1 LVWPVHGGCSE
12 AGGHDAAV
20 RAALGIQLRPIWGA
34 IWPALVGR
42 ILTFIPPQ
50 GGHVA
55 LYVGEDS
62 TTYRRLGGN
71 QTDQVC
77 TARLDKTR
85 LRAVRQPL
93 YKSMPSTV
101 KPDIV
106 KAHGGIST
114 DAG

>member
-1 LVWPVHGGCSE
+1 M
-12 AGGHDAAV
+12 AV
-20 RAALGIQLRPIWGA
+20 VAKRASKAPPTGPLWALNWGKFWGA

-42 ILTFIPPQ
+42 ILTSIRPQ

-93 YKSMPSTV
+93 YMSMPSTV

-106 KAHGGIST
+106 KAQGGIST

>member
-1 LVWPVHGGCSE
+1 MAVVAKR
-12 AGGHDAAV
+12 AGTTPPSGLLWAFNCGQFGV
-20 RAALGIQLRPIWGA
+20 LSGQRGFGN
-34 IWPALVGR
+34 V
-42 ILTFIPPQ
+42 LTFIPPR

-77 TARLDKTR
+77 TTRLDKTWR
-85 LRAVRQPL
+85 RAVRQPL
-93 YKSMPSTV
+93 YMSMPSTV

-106 KAHGGIST
+106 KAQGGIYT
-114 DAG
+114 NAG

>member
-1 LVWPVHGGCSE
+1 MLSGQRGFGDV
-12 AGGHDAAV
+12 
-20 RAALGIQLRPIWGA
+20 
-34 IWPALVGR
+34 
-42 ILTFIPPQ
+42 LTFIRPQ
-50 GGHVA
+50 VGHVA

-71 QTDQVC
+71 QTYQVC
-77 TARLDKTR
+77 TTRLDQTR

-93 YKSMPSTV
+93 YMSMPSTV

-106 KAHGGIST
+106 KAQGGIST

>member
-1 LVWPVHGGCSE
+1 MAVVAKR
-12 AGGHDAAV
+12 AGMTPPTGPLW
-20 RAALGIQLRPIWGA
+20 ALNWGKFGV
-34 IWPALVGR
+34 LSGQRGFGDV
-42 ILTFIPPQ
+42 LTFIRPQ

-71 QTDQVC
+71 QRDQVC
-77 TARLDKTR
+77 TTRLDQTR

-93 YKSMPSTV
+93 YMSMPSTV

-106 KAHGGIST
+106 KAQGGIYT
-114 DAG
+114 NAG